1 MKYLLAVLLLLLSG
15 LLTACAGNP
24 ANSQQSRPVAANTL
38 AASADSDADSG
49 VMDDF
54 INAVNNGQM
63 EEALNLFTDSSVFIE
78 VDQIGLLTNLPQ
90 SGGNYT
96 YTGRAG
102 IRDWLQY
109 ELEANLNIKPLNYA
123 ENGPVISL
131 EASFY
136 YLNQVIDARLD
147 ARTQAGRF
155 NSVTYYIQKV
165 NYLSTDN

>member
-1 MKYLLAVLLLLLSG
+1 MKYFLPGLLLVLAG

-24 ANSQQSRPVAANTL
+24 ANPQQPRPVSANTL
-38 AASADSDADSG
+38 DASAGISADSG
-49 VMDDF
+49 VMDNF

-63 EEALNLFTDSSVFIE
+63 EEALDLFTDSSVFIE